1 MIDKP
6 AVISRLVGPPILS
19 AGAIIQTFTREVQAQ
34 SPVRRASS
42 ISNHNE
48 PSPVGRSIT
57 HPSPKHQRDNSNT
70 APMGEAVQ
78 GPLAAAAIASW
89 LQAMMHQQQQQQG
102 DGDQQFILAEL
113 IQNASYTH
121 YRHLTC
127 EQEYRAAQAETAKH
141 STHFPQFPAIRERYT
156 SAEQKKETA
165 YCEAKKEAIEAA
177 AKLNLFLQSLTSS
190 VVSKR
195 NNTDTSKDALRL
207 SKDAVRVAEE
217 AKRGVDNID
226 QRFKKHVERES
237 SKPPAADSEA
247 LKRLQDEVK
256 QLKAGNQA
264 MKLDFQQY
272 KTDNE
277 KAMKGYEERLE
288 RFLATQDGFRNDIGK
303 MREEREVDKR
313 GLNEV
318 VEERKKEKESEMDID
333 TEPGKGGWKVGGMM
347 EGILSALEGRIMTM
361 EKALTQI
368 QAFKPELKVS
378 TSNTS
383 IGTQLADA
391 PPWLPSDFHNRWD
404 ALLAETRSIQEK
416 LALCDKAV
424 EKADIAMTSSHD
436 AIAEEIGSLQDSID
450 KLTSQT
456 TETSESLQ
464 KFTTEASSTL
474 ENLTSDTSSIITTRL
489 PEIKSQLQQ
498 ELGAAWSETFGKL
511 DTRVSV
517 VEKNSTKHSQYI
529 ELLSRTVQPLP
540 EKLNHLQSINE
551 RVNVL
556 ENYRD
561 AIEVTLQGINNQMN
575 NFQFKEIAE
584 KVANLI
590 GVQRVAVVERE
601 LNNLRAQVTGLN
613 GLITATHQGQKVQAQ
628 QAQAGKQPQQGQQ
641 AQGQMK
647 NGEGGPTMMNGT
659 SAPAPSASP
668 VNTQQLQAMQILQQ
682 QQYQQ
687 LSNNLQTSVNST
699 RDINT
704 RMTNLEG
711 HFTNIQTLLT
721 TMAQLPPCLAGL
733 EKRVET
739 QEGKISTVTASQ
751 IWTSIPTIS
760 NKIITLETQMRAIDG
775 AMNAIKESLSSAE
788 GEMRKLHESLATV
801 ELKLANSE
809 GERVRERVSASN
821 SAAPALSA
829 GYLEEYASGNLE
841 SLTSDLRDLRKQF
854 ETKVDHNLKQWAS
867 KVKENIQKINRDVKD
882 LTTRVEEFAG
892 SEEGQEGQRRV
903 AGMRRRA
910 ELQGLEGR
918 EGSAVSGRG
927 SRGGSMDVDPPE
939 RGGGGR

>member
-1 MIDKP
+1 MSQQDPDYENIAHLPKRIWADP
-6 AVISRLVGPPILS
+6 LSNVYHHSSSSNSLTNSDGAVR
-19 AGAIIQTFTREVQAQ
+19 
-34 SPVRRASS
+34 
-42 ISNHNE
+42 
-48 PSPVGRSIT
+48 
-57 HPSPKHQRDNSNT
+57 
-70 APMGEAVQ
+70 
-78 GPLAAAAIASW
+78 
-89 LQAMMHQQQQQQG
+89 
-102 DGDQQFILAEL
+102 L

-127 EQEYRAAQAETAKH
+127 EQEYRAAQTETAKH

-156 SAEQKKETA
+156 SAEQKKDTA
-165 YCEAKKEAIEAA
+165 YREAKKEAIEAA

-195 NNTDTSKDALRL
+195 SDTDISKDALRL
-207 SKDAVRVAEE
+207 SKDATRAAEE

-237 SKPPAADSEA
+237 SKPPAADSET

-288 RFLATQDGFRNDIGK
+288 RFLATQDGFRSDIGK

-318 VEERKKEKESEMDID
+318 VGERKKEKESEMDID
-333 TEPGKGGWKVGGMM
+333 TEPSKGWKVGGMM
-347 EGILSALEGRIMTM
+347 EGVLSALEGRIVAM

-368 QAFKPELKVS
+368 QAIKPELKAS
-378 TSNTS
+378 TSTTAT
-383 IGTQLADA
+383 GTPSTEA
-391 PPWLPSDFHNRWD
+391 PPWLPQDFHDRWD

-436 AIAEEIGSLQDSID
+436 AIAEEIGNLQDSID

-464 KFTTEASSTL
+464 KFTTETSSSL
-474 ENLTSDTSSIITTRL
+474 ENLTSDTSSIMTTRL
-489 PEIKSQLQQ
+489 PEMKSQLQQ

-540 EKLNHLQSINE
+540 EKLNHFQSVNE
-551 RVNVL
+551 RVNIL

-561 AIEVTLQGINNQMN
+561 AIEITLQGINNQMN

-601 LNNLRAQVTGLN
+601 LNNLRAQVN
-613 GLITATHQGQKVQAQ
+613 GLMAGQKAQ

-647 NGEGGPTMMNGT
+647 NGEGGAITMNGT
-659 SAPAPSASP
+659 STPTPNAPPINA
-668 VNTQQLQAMQILQQ
+668 QQLQALQTLQQ
-682 QQYQQ
+682 QFQQ
-687 LSNNLQTSVNST
+687 LSNNLQNSVNNT
-699 RDINT
+699 RDITT
-704 RMTNLEG
+704 RVTSLEG
-711 HFTNIQTLLT
+711 HFNNIPTLLASVAQFPSRLT
-721 TMAQLPPCLAGL
+721 TL
-733 EKRVET
+733 EKRAET
-739 QEGKISTVTASQ
+739 QEGRISTVTASQ
-751 IWTSIPTIS
+751 IWTSVPTIN
-760 NKIITLETQMRAIDG
+760 NKIMTLEAQIRAIEG
-775 AMNAIKESLSSAE
+775 AMNAAKESLSSAE
-788 GEMRKLHESLATV
+788 GEMRKLHESMATV

-809 GERVRERVSASN
+809 GERERERASN
-821 SAAPALSA
+821 SAAPALPA
-829 GYLEEYASGNLE
+829 GFLEEYASGSLE
-841 SLTSDLRDLRKQF
+841 SVTSDLRDLRKQF
-854 ETKVDHNLKQWAS
+854 ETKVDLNLKQWAS

-882 LTTRVEEFAG
+882 LTTKVEELTSG
-892 SEEGQEGQRRV
+892 EEGQEGQRR
-903 AGMRRRA
+903 AGGVRRRA

-939 RGGGGR
+939 RGPGGR